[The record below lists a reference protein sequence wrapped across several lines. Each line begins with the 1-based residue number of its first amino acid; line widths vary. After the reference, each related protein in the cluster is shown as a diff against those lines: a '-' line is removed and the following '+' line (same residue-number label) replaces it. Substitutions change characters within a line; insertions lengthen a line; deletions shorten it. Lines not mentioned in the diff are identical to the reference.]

1 MNSRD
6 VIKTDE
12 IWENM
17 SLQFYQFADNLS
29 QFPSEGT
36 LSSDSCMDNLWSGRG
51 CLMAHSKLYDN
62 EKGLLDSEQ
71 CLPRYTKQV
80 IS

>member
-1 MNSRD
+1 MIHRLCSD
-6 VIKTDE
+6 DIKTDE

-17 SLQFYQFADNLS
+17 FLQFYQFADKLL
-29 QFPSEGT
+29 QLPS
-36 LSSDSCMDNLWSGRG
+36 DCMDNLWSGRG
-51 CLMAHSKLYDN
+51 CLMAHSKLFDN

-71 CLPRYTKQV
+71 CMPRYTKQV